1 MREIKLYQTVKL
13 ITDKY
18 EESGLKRGTF
28 GTILEIYDEENFEIE
43 WYDMLGNVI
52 YMCAFNIADFEVIS

>member
-18 EESGLKRGTF
+18 EENGLKRGTL

-43 WYDMLGNVI
+43 WYDTLGNVI
-52 YMCAFNIADFEVIS
+52 YMCAFNVADFEVIS

>member
-1 MREIKLYQTVKL
+1 MLEIKLYQTVKL

-18 EESGLKRGTF
+18 EENGLKRGTL

-43 WYDMLGNVI
+43 WYDTLRNVI
-52 YMCAFNIADFEVIS
+52 YMCAFNIADFDVIS

>member
-1 MREIKLYQTVKL
+1 MKKIKLYQTVRL
-13 ITDKY
+13 ITDNY
-18 EESGLKRGTF
+18 EEYNLNKGAL

-43 WYDMLGNVI
+43 WYDSLGNVI

>member
-43 WYDMLGNVI
+43 WEE
-52 YMCAFNIADFEVIS
+52 FW

>member
-1 MREIKLYQTVKL
+1 MLEIKLYQTVKL

-18 EESGLKRGTF
+18 EENGLKRGTL

-43 WYDMLGNVI
+43 WYDTLGNVI
-52 YMCAFNIADFEVIS
+52 YMCAFNIADFDVIS